1 MKVILSVVGVLAF
14 MLGVFFV
21 IASKGAGNDVAAAVI
36 ILVGIVALGFSG
48 VIDVIEQSNN
58 RLVEAL
64 ARQGDTATPRAAG
77 PLSRPVA
84 AATPEAADDEARALI
99 KQAEDLQF
107 ASKFKDA
114 RVTYAAV
121 VERFP
126 ESRHAATAEQ
136 QLENLRN
143 A

>member
-1 MKVILSVVGVLAF
+1 MKLILSVVGVLAF

-21 IASKGAGNDVAAAVI
+21 IASRNPGNDVAAAVI
-36 ILVGIVALGFSG
+36 ILVGIVALGFAG
-48 VIDVIEQSNN
+48 VIEVIERSNKQ
-58 RLVEAL
+58 LVEVL
-64 ARQGDTATPRAAG
+64 AGQSQAATPHTTA
-77 PLSRPVA
+77 PRPA
-84 AATPEAADDEARALI
+84 TPATPEASDDEARALI
-99 KQAEDLQF
+99 KHAEDLQF
-107 ASKFKDA
+107 ASKFKEA

-126 ESRHAATAEQ
+126 ESKHAATAKQQ

>member
-1 MKVILSVVGVLAF
+1 MKVILSVVGGFAF
-14 MLGVFFV
+14 ALGILLVF
-21 IASKGAGNDVAAAVI
+21 ASKSPANDVASVLLV
-36 ILVGIVALGFSG
+36 LVGIVAVGFG
-48 VIDVIEQSNN
+48 AVVGAIEHSNEQ
-58 RLVEAL
+58 LVEAL
-64 ARQGDTATPRAAG
+64 ARQGDAATPRAAG
-77 PLSRPVA
+77 PLPRPVA
-84 AATPEAADDEARALI
+84 AATPEASDDEARALI

-126 ESRHAATAEQ
+126 ESKHAATAKQ

>member
-1 MKVILSVVGVLAF
+1 MRLILSVVGVLAF
-14 MLGVFFV
+14 MLGLFFV
-21 IASKGAGNDVAAAVI
+21 ITSTSAAAAVI
-36 ILVGIVALGFSG
+36 MLVGIVALGFSA
-48 VIDVIEQSNN
+48 VVTAIEQANE

-64 ARQGDTATPRAAG
+64 ARQNDAATPRAPA
-77 PLSRPVA
+77 PLPRPVA
-84 AATPEAADDEARALI
+84 SATPEASDDEARALI

-107 ASKFKDA
+107 ASKFKEA

-121 VERFP
+121 VERYP
-126 ESRHAATAEQ
+126 GSKQAATAKQ